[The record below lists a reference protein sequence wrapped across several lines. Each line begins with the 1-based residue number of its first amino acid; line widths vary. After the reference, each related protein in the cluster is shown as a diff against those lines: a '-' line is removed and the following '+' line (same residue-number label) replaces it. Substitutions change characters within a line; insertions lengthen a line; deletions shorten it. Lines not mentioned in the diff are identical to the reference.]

1 MQVVNDCVLTKKGLT
16 VPYDVLASA
25 GLDKGSIEVMTKKH
39 TIIIIR
45 KSMTD
50 QVRGIIKNARLTTK
64 ELDELWH
71 QRDGVDATA

>member
-1 MQVVNDCVLTKKGLT
+1 MQVVKDCVLTKEGLT
-16 VPYDVLASA
+16 VPSDVLASV

-39 TIIIIR
+39 TIIIR

>member
-1 MQVVNDCVLTKKGLT
+1 MQVVNDCVLTKEGIT
-16 VPYDVLASA
+16 VPHDVLVSA
-25 GLDKGSIEVMTKKH
+25 GLDKGSIEVMIKNH
-39 TIIIIR
+39 TIIIR

>member
-1 MQVVNDCVLTKKGLT
+1 MQVVKDCVLTKEGLT

-39 TIIIIR
+39 TIIIR

>member
-1 MQVVNDCVLTKKGLT
+1 MQVVNDCVITKEGVT
-16 VPYDVLASA
+16 VPHDVLASA

-39 TIIIIR
+39 TIIIR

>member
-1 MQVVNDCVLTKKGLT
+1 MQVVKGCVLTKNGLT

-39 TIIIIR
+39 TIIIR

>member
-1 MQVVNDCVLTKKGLT
+1 MQVVKDCILTKKGLT

-25 GLDKGSIEVMTKKH
+25 GLDKGSIEVMTKNH
-39 TIIIIR
+39 TIIIK